1 MSEHT
6 KRLHRLSQ
14 TFSLV
19 IPYIKFF
26 ILVALNIM
34 ILYER
39 HYVIAALVTILFVAS
54 IVIDFLIYYAYKTD
68 DKVIHSST
76 LFLLMTL
83 YLTLF
88 GFLVSGIPGFIELIQ
103 QKKNPKVL

>member
-1 MSEHT
+1 MNEHT
-6 KRLHRLSQ
+6 KRLHHLSQ

-34 ILYER
+34 ILYGR
-39 HYVIAALVTILFVAS
+39 QYVIAALVTILIVAS

-68 DKVIHSST
+68 DKVIHHST
-76 LFLLMTL
+76 MFVVITL

-88 GFLVSGIPGFIELIQ
+88 GFLVSGIPGIIELIQ